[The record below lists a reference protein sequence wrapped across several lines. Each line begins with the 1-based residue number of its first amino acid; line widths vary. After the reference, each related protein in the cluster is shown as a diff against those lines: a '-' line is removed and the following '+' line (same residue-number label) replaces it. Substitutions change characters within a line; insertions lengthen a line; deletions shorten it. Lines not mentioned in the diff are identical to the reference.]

1 VVLTPSPSAT
11 DPVVA
16 RVGERPI
23 LASDL
28 RHQMSE
34 GQSAQEALQALVRQE
49 LLAMEAK
56 RRNLARHPEVRAAQ
70 RKAMVR
76 KLLSQKLVSGYNEE
90 DIPMELVEKAYRINS
105 RRYNRPELRIVR
117 HILVFARR
125 KSSEV
130 HHRRARAIAEEIRKL
145 ATGQELSPEQFE
157 AIVPVIRAKHPD
169 VKIRLER
176 LGTARRGSTV
186 RQFADASFELS
197 DPGQVSPVV
206 RTRYGY
212 HVIYLDEAVPAKHTP
227 IDEVEEEIRDR
238 ILGDARREAFLSWVD
253 ELQKKRTVAIHADR
267 LAPETA
273 GADKKGEE

>member
-1 VVLTPSPSAT
+1 
-11 DPVVA
+11 
-16 RVGERPI
+16 
-23 LASDL
+23 
-28 RHQMSE
+28 
-34 GQSAQEALQALVRQE
+34 
-49 LLAMEAK
+49 
-56 RRNLARHPEVRAAQ
+56 
-70 RKAMVR
+70 
-76 KLLSQKLVSGYNEE
+76 
-90 DIPMELVEKAYRINS
+90 VEKAYRINS